1 LADND
6 VIYFVYKPGA
16 CTVGGFVVRVCVR
29 GLSGITYKWVNADG
43 GGDFEPISVVGY
55 AAGEDEIAE
64 KK

>member
-1 LADND
+1 M
-6 VIYFVYKPGA
+6 
-16 CTVGGFVVRVCVR
+16 GGFVVRVCVR